1 MLMGAIG
8 IIPIPIN
15 DETVTIPNPMGFPIA
30 FATVSFLGLCA
41 RSKRADLQIIRC

>member
-30 FATVSFLGLCA
+30 FATVSFRVCVHA
-41 RSKRADLQIIRC
+41 ANAQTYK